1 MIVECHCDDG
11 TLPPDGYLAQ
21 FSANSRICCDSFGT
35 PVDDPLRW
43 KGWLEER
50 GFVSVT
56 EKPLKLPCSP
66 WPKDPRL
73 KLVGAFE
80 MDHFRLPPLHPLFFF
95 RALARSNRSQPPAP
109 SSPCLLLEENRVDS
123 PIGPHHAHY
132 SRSNGPHLDKAAN
145 PGSFA
150 VSNSTGLS
158 ATPFRRIL
166 GWSPERITTLI
177 EGAKKEVKNMR
188 HHGYWP
194 L

>member
-80 MDHFRLPPLHPLFFF
+80 MDHFRLPPLRPLFFLSGS
-95 RALARSNRSQPPAP
+95 RPVKQTPTPCSNLSLPPP
-109 SSPCLLLEENRVDS
+109 R
-123 PIGPHHAHY
+123 G
-132 SRSNGPHLDKAAN
+132 K
-145 PGSFA
+145 PG
-150 VSNSTGLS
+150 
-158 ATPFRRIL
+158 
-166 GWSPERITTLI
+166 
-177 EGAKKEVKNMR
+177 
-188 HHGYWP
+188 
-194 L
+194 